1 MGDER
6 SHRKIPKGSF
16 FQQRFLGEEKMITN
30 VLTKEQYK
38 ALSRKI
44 INSIERNCKIVPV
57 NTLKH
62 AHYKLRQPVYIT
74 IEIEENSTIASLD
87 DIEAF
92 AYSDT
97 EFEAVN
103 QLCEEI
109 IQLYDDLRNS
119 DEKLGILPQKWL
131 MYLNEIIEIK

>member
-1 MGDER
+1 M
-6 SHRKIPKGSF
+6 
-16 FQQRFLGEEKMITN
+16 
-30 VLTKEQYK
+30 
-38 ALSRKI
+38 
-44 INSIERNCKIVPV
+44 
-57 NTLKH
+57 
-62 AHYKLRQPVYIT
+62 YIT